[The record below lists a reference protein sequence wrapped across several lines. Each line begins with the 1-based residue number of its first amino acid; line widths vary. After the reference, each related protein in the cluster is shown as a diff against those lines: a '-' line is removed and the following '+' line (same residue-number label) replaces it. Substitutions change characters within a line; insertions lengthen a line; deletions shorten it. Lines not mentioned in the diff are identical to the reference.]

1 MRKENLNRLNS
12 VAAVSK
18 SNYSYLL
25 WKYQLKEVICILK
38 ENVRGRILDVGC
50 GNKPFEK
57 YLESMVTEYI
67 GCDVVQSSLQKV
79 DVVCDA
85 TDIPF
90 ENECFDSII
99 STQVLE
105 HISET
110 DLCLQEMYR
119 LLVKGGILILT
130 VPFVWP
136 IHEEPYDY
144 YRFTEHGLRFKLERV
159 GFKNMKI
166 KATGGLWISL
176 GLMFLSFGCRN
187 INKKT
192 NVLCLFFLRIY
203 NKVFL
208 LIFNNIFSFLNR
220 LFPCKRIPSNY
231 IVIAKKL

>member
-192 NVLCLFFLRIY
+192 NVLCLFFSRIY